1 LAQARRGVQVQGTTI
16 SRSGIVVA
24 HQRSLPRAI
33 SELKALVTY
42 LNMWRRPSV
51 RRAARCSGTALALLL
66 PASTS
71 HAQVAY
77 DSPKGRV
84 EVLGLKRW
92 TLKMLQ
98 DSVRHYVPGQ
108 ELYDHACMVTLRD
121 SLHFADASVD
131 NYFTTPPGGK
141 PSVFLSIKVIEPQ
154 DSARVQWN
162 ARKRSDYSSLL
173 PDYAPLVLAIS
184 DSNGTPSQGRFLQWL
199 QFYQRDSVMR
209 AAILDRLSSS
219 AFEREDAARL
229 WKFLNARR
237 TESDRRRAM
246 RVLETNGLFANRMV
260 ASAILSNFAAHDST
274 WWTLVRELRD
284 PHQAVRNVASDVL
297 KHLPPRPV
305 DWTPVSA
312 DLRLLLGGTNL
323 PAMGIVIDLLDR
335 TAVKP
340 ELSSQLLHHNAD
352 WLLSTL
358 ASENPE
364 DHPAAHRLLVR
375 FNHGVDL
382 GSARAN
388 WTRWASSL

>member
-1 LAQARRGVQVQGTTI
+1 MG
-16 SRSGIVVA
+16 
-24 HQRSLPRAI
+24 QRCSEREDSSERQSSVLPAI
-33 SELKALVTY
+33 SESRALVTFFEV
-42 LNMWRRPSV
+42 LHASSL
-51 RRAARCSGTALALLL
+51 RRAALCSGTALALILS
-66 PASTS
+66 ARTS

-84 EVLGLKRW
+84 EVLGLRRW

-131 NYFTTPPGGK
+131 NYFTAPPGGNTT
-141 PSVFLSIKVIEPQ
+141 VFLSIKVIEPQ
-154 DSARVQWN
+154 DSARVQWDT
-162 ARKRSDYSSLL
+162 RKRSEYSSLL
-173 PDYAPLVLAIS
+173 PDYAPLVLAIT
-184 DSNGTPSQGRFLQWL
+184 DSNGMPSQGRLMQWL

-209 AAILDRLSSS
+209 SAILERLSSS
-219 AFEREDAARL
+219 TFEREDAGRL
-229 WKFLNARR
+229 WHFLSTHRA
-237 TESDRRRAM
+237 ESDRRRAM
-246 RVLETNGLFANRMV
+246 RVLETNGFFVNRMV
-260 ASAILSNFAAHDST
+260 ASAVLSNFATNDST

-284 PHQAVRNVASDVL
+284 PHEAVRNVARDVL

-340 ELSSQLLHHNAD
+340 EMSSQLLRNNAD
-352 WLLSTL
+352 WLLATL
-358 ASENPE
+358 ASEHPE

-375 FNHGVDL
+375 LNHGVDL
-382 GSARAN
+382 GTTRAN